1 MKTKIFFAFVILP
14 MLLIGC
20 AKTEE
25 TAASGTVIKVAYAV
39 AGRPITYTD
48 DDGRATGYDVEVM
61 RLVDEALPQYTFDF
75 IPTNDDDLLI
85 GVETGK
91 YDVGLKNTFFTESR
105 ALKYI
110 FPEEWL
116 GASPGGLLV
125 RAEDADV
132 LKSLDDVARL
142 GKKLIPLSPQA
153 AQHQLI
159 LRYNEEHP
167 DNPVILSAADSFVV
181 QNASLLVAEGRYDAD
196 FNVKPTYTK
205 NVVAADGA
213 YHSLNDKLAFNT
225 FIAHKTWPLF
235 NKNFQELA
243 DAYDV
248 EIRKLKAAG
257 KIHELLIEFTGEDF
271 SDKLTTGSKY

>member
-1 MKTKIFFAFVILP
+1 MKGKVFTVLLLLPLFACGRP
-14 MLLIGC
+14 D
-20 AKTEE
+20 APAE
-25 TAASGTVIKVAYAV
+25 GTVINIAYAV
-39 AGRPITYTD
+39 AGKPITYTD

-61 RLVDEALPQYTFDF
+61 RLVDEALPQYTFNF

-91 YDVGLKNTFFTESR
+91 YDAGLKNTFFTESR
-105 ALKYI
+105 ALKYV

-125 RAEDADV
+125 RAEDAEA
-132 LKSLDDVARL
+132 LQSLEDVARL

-159 LRYNEEHP
+159 LRYNEENP
-167 DNPVILSAADSFVV
+167 DNQVILSAADSFVI

-196 FNVKPTYTK
+196 FNIKPSYTK
-205 NVVAADGA
+205 NVVDPEGA
-213 YHSLNDKLAFNT
+213 YHSLNDKLRFNT

-243 DAYDV
+243 DAYDGA
-248 EIRKLKAAG
+248 IRKLKADG
-257 KIHELLIEFTGEDF
+257 KIHELLIEFTGEDD